1 MVSRLRRLF
10 GSRGKVT
17 PSSDP
22 TSDMPANATLF
33 VGLGNPGGRYAG
45 NRHKVGF
52 MALEAIHARHGLPS
66 WRKRFSGVFADGR
79 IGSHRVFLLMPGTYM
94 NRSGDAV
101 SQAMSYFRLTPD
113 DVFVF
118 HDELDLAPGKV
129 RVKTGGGAA
138 GNNGIRSI
146 IAHIGADFPRVRIGI
161 GHPGHRDRVQGWVLG
176 DFAKADRTWLDP
188 LLDAIADNADCLAA
202 REPSNFM
209 NRIALAMRD
218 ETN

>member
-1 MVSRLRRLF
+1 MS
-10 GSRGKVT
+10 
-17 PSSDP
+17 
-22 TSDMPANATLF
+22 ANATLF
-33 VGLGNPGGRYAG
+33 VGLGNPGDSYAG
-45 NRHKVGF
+45 NRHNVGF
-52 MALEAIHARHGLPS
+52 MALEAIVEQHGLGP
-66 WRKRFSGVFADGR
+66 WRKRFSGAFADGR
-79 IGSHRVFLLMPGTYM
+79 IGGNRVFALMPGTYM

-129 RVKTGGGAA
+129 RVKSGGGAA

-161 GHPGHRDRVQGWVLG
+161 GHPGHKDRVQGWVLS

-188 LLDAIADNADCLAA
+188 LLEAMADNADCLAT

-218 ETN
+218 ETD